1 MVRRTATVMAMLG
14 FALACLLGALGGCSV
29 ETALGRA
36 LLAMGAFF
44 LLGLGLGRAGE
55 LLLREH
61 FRALA
66 AQDDE
71 ETNAA
76 SSGERPGGTAAN
88 E

>member
-1 MVRRTATVMAMLG
+1 MVRRTAAVMAMLG
-14 FALACLLGALGGCSV
+14 FALMCLLGALGGCSL

-44 LLGLGLGRAGE
+44 VVGLAVGWAGE

-66 AQDDE
+66 KDDE
-71 ETNAA
+71 AGAETDA
-76 SSGERPGGTAAN
+76 SSGAAEETPSN
-88 E
+88 D

>member
-1 MVRRTATVMAMLG
+1 MLRRTAAVMAMLG
-14 FALACLLGALGGCSV
+14 FALGCLLGALGGCSV
-29 ETALGRA
+29 ETALSRA

-66 AQDDE
+66 AHDDE
-71 ETNAA
+71 EANAT
-76 SSGERPGGTAAN
+76 SSRKGPDGTAAN
-88 E
+88 K